1 MQYDPASFEQKW
13 RDIWEAKKLHHA
25 VKSDSRPK
33 YYCLD
38 MFPYP
43 SGEGLHVGH
52 WRGYVLSDVMSRYM
66 TLHGRQVLHPMG
78 WDAFGLPAENAAIK
92 RGIHPVAQTKAATSN
107 MRRQLKDM
115 GSMYDW
121 DREVNSSL
129 PEYYKWTQWTFLKAY
144 EAGLAYKKEAPINWC
159 PSCATGLADEE
170 VKEGRCERCGTL
182 VTKKGL
188 PQWFFAISKYAQR
201 LIDDLK
207 DLDWPE
213 KVKKMQIDWI
223 GRSEGAEVRFAID
236 GHENESLT
244 VFTTRPDTIYG
255 VSYMVLAPEHEL
267 VRHITTP
274 DRAEKVEAYI
284 TRTCSRTEVERQEQ
298 KEKTGE
304 FTGAYAINPVNG
316 AKIPI
321 WIADYV
327 LMGYGTGA
335 IMAVPAHDER
345 DWDFAKAF
353 NLPIKQVVMTAAQA
367 EALKADGIDFSDSAA
382 VSAAWQ
388 AKFGADPYEKPYCE
402 LGYMINSE
410 EFSGME
416 SNVGRKA
423 VVEKLEKLNIGKAVV
438 NYRLRDWLVSRQ
450 RYWGAPI
457 PMVYC
462 DKCGI
467 VPVPEDQLPVLLP
480 HVEKYQPS
488 GTGASP
494 LASLPE
500 FVNTTCPKCG
510 GPAKR
515 DTDTIS
521 QWICSSWYFLR
532 YPSYDC
538 QDAAWRREDVD
549 FWNPVDL
556 YVGGIEH
563 AVLHLLYSRFYTK
576 IFYDL
581 GLIGFKEPFTRLF
594 NQGMIT
600 KVGSSGRLEKMSKS
614 KGNVVNPDDLVKKYG
629 TDALRAYLLFI
640 GPPELDA
647 EWNDSGIEG
656 VYRWIRRIWT
666 LITECQVTPGKETD
680 PEILKTTHR
689 FIKKINEDLSRLHLN
704 TVVAALMEWS
714 NFLIARG
721 AKGPIA
727 QETLEQYIIVMS
739 PVAPHAAEELW
750 AFLGHEKGI
759 FESRPAWPEHNEEH
773 LVENDFNLVIQVNGK
788 MRDMI
793 RVPKDLSKE
802 QLEERAKAS
811 AKVASSIAD
820 KTIRKVIY
828 VPNKLMNFV
837 VG

>member
-13 RDIWEAKKLHHA
+13 RDIWEAKHLHHA
-25 VKSDSRPK
+25 HKGDPRPK

-52 WRGYVLSDVMSRYM
+52 WRGYVLSDVISRYM
-66 TLHGRQVLHPMG
+66 TLRGYQVLHPMG

-92 RGIHPVAQTKAATSN
+92 KGIHPVAQTEAATAN

-121 DREVNSSL
+121 EREVNSSL
-129 PEYYKWTQWTFLKAY
+129 PEYYKWTQWTFLQVYKL
-144 EAGLAYKKEAPINWC
+144 GLAYKKESPINWC

-170 VKEGRCERCGTL
+170 VKNGRCERCDSL

-201 LIDDLK
+201 LIDDIK
-207 DLDWPE
+207 ELDWPD

-223 GRSEGAEVRFAID
+223 GRSQGAEVLFKIEGREEEI
-236 GHENESLT
+236 T
-244 VFTTRPDTIYG
+244 IFTTRPDTIYG
-255 VSYMVLAPEHEL
+255 ATYMVLAPEHEL
-267 VRHITTP
+267 VAKITTSEYKE
-274 DRAEKVEAYI
+274 AVEKYVAW
-284 TRTCSRTEVERQEQ
+284 TGSRTEVERQER
-298 KEKTGE
+298 KEKTGQ
-304 FTGAYAINPVNG
+304 FTGAYAINPANG
-316 AKIPI
+316 DKIPI

-335 IMAVPAHDER
+335 IMAVPDGDER
-345 DWDFAKAF
+345 DWDFAKACG
-353 NLPIKQVVMTAAQA
+353 LPIKHVIMSQEEA
-367 EALKADGIDFSDSAA
+367 EALKADGVDFKNPKA
-382 VSAAWQ
+382 VDEAWQ
-388 AKFGADPYEKPYCE
+388 AKFGAQERDCAYSEKAY
-402 LGYMINSE
+402 IVNSE

-416 SNVGRKA
+416 SQVGGEAITAKFASEGVGR
-423 VVEKLEKLNIGKAVV
+423 GMV

-494 LASLPE
+494 LASIPE

-532 YPSYDC
+532 YPSYDSK
-538 QDAAWRREDVD
+538 DAAWRREDVD

-563 AVLHLLYSRFYTK
+563 AVLHLLYSRFYNK
-576 IFYDL
+576 VFYDL
-581 GLIGFKEPFTRLF
+581 GLVGFKEPFTRLF

-600 KVGSSGRLEKMSKS
+600 RVGNIGRLEKMSKS
-614 KGNVVNPDDLVKKYG
+614 KGNVVNPDELGQKYG

-647 EWNDSGIEG
+647 EWIDSGVVG
-656 VYRWIRRIWT
+656 VYRWLRRVWT
-666 LITECQVTPGKETD
+666 LVTETELAEGDETD
-680 PEILKTTHR
+680 VEVLKINNR
-689 FIKKINEDLSRLHLN
+689 SIKKINDDLSRLHLN
-704 TVVAALMEWS
+704 TVVSTLMEWS
-714 NFLIARG
+714 NFLITRAA
-721 AKGPIA
+721 AKKPI
-727 QETLEQYIIVMS
+727 TKKTIHDYIIMMA
-739 PVAPHAAEELW
+739 PVAPHMAEELW
-750 AFLGHEKGI
+750 NFLGHKESL
-759 FESRPAWPEHNEEH
+759 FESRPAWLECDEKYLHDDEFT
-773 LVENDFNLVIQVNGK
+773 LVVRVNGK
-788 MRDMI
+788 LRDTI
-793 RVPKDLSKE
+793 EAVKDTPQE
-802 QLEERAKAS
+802 DLEKLAKTS
-811 AKVASSIAD
+811 PKVATCLEGHEIV
-820 KTIRKVIY
+820 KVVY
-828 VPNKLMNFV
+828 VPNKLINFV
-837 VG
+837 VK

>member
-13 RDIWEAKKLHHA
+13 RDIWEEKHLHHA
-25 VKSDSRPK
+25 VKSDDRPK

-52 WRGYVLSDVMSRYM
+52 WRGYVLSDVVSRYM
-66 TLHGRQVLHPMG
+66 TLNGYQVMHPMG

-92 RGIHPVAQTKAATSN
+92 KGIHPVIQTEAATSN

-121 DREVNSSL
+121 EREVNSST

-144 EAGLAYKKEAPINWC
+144 ELGLAYKKDAPINWC

-170 VKEGRCERCGTL
+170 VKDGCCERCGTA

-188 PQWFFAISKYAQR
+188 AQWFLAITKYSQR
-201 LIDDLK
+201 LIDDIK

-213 KVKKMQIDWI
+213 KVKKMQVDWI
-223 GRSEGAEVRFAID
+223 GRSEGAEVLFQID
-236 GHENESLT
+236 GFEDT
-244 VFTTRPDTIYG
+244 VLIFTTRPDTLYG
-255 VSYMVLAPEHEL
+255 ASYMVLAPEHEL
-267 VRHITTP
+267 VSKITTP
-274 DRAEKVEAYI
+274 EQKEEVEAYI
-284 TRTCSRTEVERQEQ
+284 VRTSARSEVERQER
-298 KEKTGE
+298 KDKTGV

-316 AKIPI
+316 QKIPI

-335 IMAVPAHDER
+335 IMAVPAHEER
-345 DWDFAKAF
+345 DWEFAKAF
-353 NLPIKQVVMTAAQA
+353 NLPIHQVVMTADQA
-367 EALKADGIDFSDSAA
+367 KSLKADGVDFSDSKA
-382 VSAAWQ
+382 VDEAWQ
-388 AKFGADPYEKPYCE
+388 KKFAQELYEVPYCE
-402 LGYMINSE
+402 CGWMVNSE
-410 EFSGME
+410 EFSGYKTE
-416 SNVGRKA
+416 EGKKA
-423 VVEKLEKLNIGKAVV
+423 IIAKLEAQSIGKSKV
-438 NYRLRDWLVSRQ
+438 NYRLRDWLISRQ

-457 PMVYC
+457 PIVYC

-480 HVEKYQPS
+480 HVEHYQPS

-494 LASLPE
+494 LASIEE
-500 FVNTTCPKCG
+500 FVHTTCPKCG

-515 DTDTIS
+515 DTDTLS
-521 QWICSSWYFLR
+521 QWLCSSWYFLR
-532 YPSYDC
+532 YASYDC
-538 QDAAWRREDVD
+538 QDKPWRREDID
-549 FWNPVDL
+549 YWNPVDL

-576 IFYDL
+576 MFYDL
-581 GLIGFKEPFTRLF
+581 GLVGFKEPFKRLF

-600 KVGSSGRLEKMSKS
+600 KVPSWGGRSIKMSKS
-614 KGNVVNPDDLVKKYG
+614 KGNVVNPDSLVEKYG

-647 EWNDSGIEG
+647 EWIDSGLEG
-656 VYRWIRRIWT
+656 VYRWIRRVWN
-666 LITECQVTPGKETD
+666 LATEGKIVEGEEKD
-680 PEILKTTHR
+680 PEILRTSHK
-689 FIKKINEDLSRLHLN
+689 FIKKINDDLSRLHLN
-704 TVVAALMEWS
+704 TVVSAMMEWS
-714 NFLIARG
+714 NFLITKNAST
-721 AKGPIA
+721 PIA
-727 QETLEQYIIVMS
+727 KETLENYILLLAPI
-739 PVAPHAAEELW
+739 APHVAEELW
-750 AFLGHEKGI
+750 SIFGHEGGI
-759 FESRPAWPEHNEEH
+759 FETRPTWPRHDEKYLHEDEFK
-773 LVENDFNLVIQVNGK
+773 LVVQINGK
-788 MRDMI
+788 VRDNIM
-793 RVPKDLSKE
+793 VSKSLS
-802 QLEERAKAS
+802 QEEIEAKAKES
-811 AKVASSIAD
+811 SKIASFLEG

>member
-13 RDIWEAKKLHHA
+13 RDIWEAKHLHHA
-25 VKSDSRPK
+25 QRDDKRPK

-52 WRGYVLSDVMSRYM
+52 WRGYVLSDVISRYM
-66 TLHGRQVLHPMG
+66 TLHGYQVLHPMG

-92 RGIHPVAQTKAATSN
+92 KGIHPEIQTQAATSN
-107 MRRQLKDM
+107 MLPQLKDM
-115 GSMYDW
+115 CSMYDW
-121 DREVNSSL
+121 EREVNSSS

-144 EAGLAYKKEAPINWC
+144 EAGLAYKKDAPINWC

-170 VKEGRCERCGTL
+170 VKEGCCERCGTA

-201 LIDDLK
+201 LIDDLSG
-207 DLDWPE
+207 LEWPE

-223 GRSEGAEVRFAID
+223 GRSEGAEVRFGID
-236 GHENESLT
+236 GFDDSLLI
-244 VFTTRPDTIYG
+244 FTTRPDTIYG
-255 VSYMVLAPEHEL
+255 ASYMVLAPEHDL
-267 VRHITTP
+267 VAKITTP
-274 DRAEKVEAYI
+274 QQKEEVEKYVAY
-284 TRTCSRTEVERQEQ
+284 TSSRTEVQRQEQ
-298 KEKTGE
+298 KEKTGV
-304 FTGAYAINPVNG
+304 FTGAYALNPANG
-316 AKIPI
+316 ERIPI

-345 DWDFAKAF
+345 DWEFAKAF
-353 NLPIKQVVMTAAQA
+353 NLPIKQVIMTAEQAQKL
-367 EALKADGIDFSDSAA
+367 EAAGIDWSQPQEVDK
-382 VSAAWQ
+382 AWSE
-388 AKFGADPYEKPYCE
+388 AFGSLPYEAPYCE
-402 LGYMINSE
+402 LGRMVNSQ

-416 SNVGRKA
+416 SAVGAKA
-423 VVEKLEKLNIGKAVV
+423 VVAKFESYRVGRAVT

-462 DKCGI
+462 DQCGI
-467 VPVPEDQLPVLLP
+467 VPVPENQLPVLLP
-480 HVEKYQPS
+480 HVDSYQPS

-494 LASLPE
+494 LAALPE
-500 FVNTTCPKCG
+500 FVNTTCPRCG
-510 GPAKR
+510 GPARR

-532 YPSYDC
+532 YPSSDC
-538 QDAAWRREDVD
+538 QDKPWRREDVD
-549 FWNPVDL
+549 YWNPVDL

-581 GLIGFKEPFTRLF
+581 GLVGFKEPFTRLF

-600 KVGSSGRLEKMSKS
+600 KVGHSGRLEKMSKS
-614 KGNVVNPDDLVKKYG
+614 KGNSVNPDDLVHKYG

-656 VYRWIRRIWT
+656 VYRWIRRVWN
-666 LITECQVTPGKETD
+666 LITSVKVLEG
-680 PEILKTTHR
+680 PEENSEVLKMTHKS
-689 FIKKINEDLSRLHLN
+689 IKKINEDLTRLHLN
-704 TVVAALMEWS
+704 TVVAALMEWA
-714 NFLIARG
+714 NLLISKAE
-721 AKGPIA
+721 KGLSR
-727 QETLEQYIIVMS
+727 ETLETYLIMMS
-739 PVAPHAAEELW
+739 PVAPHVAEELW
-750 AFLGHEKGI
+750 AFLGHKQGI
-759 FESRPAWPEHNEEH
+759 FESRPQWPEHEEEH
-773 LVENDFNLVIQVNGK
+773 LHEEEYNLVVQVNGK
-788 MRDMI
+788 MRELV
-793 RVPKDLSKE
+793 RVPKSLEQSELEAIAKE
-802 QLEERAKAS
+802 RP
-811 AKVASSIAD
+811 KVASSLEG
-820 KTIRKVIY
+820 KSLRKVIY
-828 VPNKLMNFV
+828 VPHKLLNFV

>member
-1 MQYDPASFEQKW
+1 MRYDPASFEQKW
-13 RDIWEAKKLHHA
+13 RDIWEEKKLHHA
-25 VKSDSRPK
+25 VKDSKRPK
-33 YYCLD
+33 FYCLD

-52 WRGYVLSDVMSRYM
+52 WRGYVLSDVVSRYM
-66 TLHGRQVLHPMG
+66 TLNGRQVLHPMG

-92 RGIHPVAQTKAATSN
+92 NKIHPVLQTQRATSN

-115 GSMYDW
+115 GAMYDW
-121 DREVNSSL
+121 DREVNSST

-144 EAGLAYKKEAPINWC
+144 ELGLAYKKEAPINWC

-170 VKEGRCERCGTL
+170 VKEGCCDRCGS
-182 VTKKGL
+182 VVEKKSL
-188 PQWFFAISKYAQR
+188 SQWFFAISKYAQR
-201 LIDDLK
+201 LIDDIK

-213 KVKKMQIDWI
+213 KVKKMQVDWI
-223 GRSEGAEVRFAID
+223 GRSEGAEVSFKIEGR
-236 GHENESLT
+236 EEPLT
-244 VFTTRPDTIYG
+244 VFTTRPDTLYG

-267 VRHITTP
+267 VSQITIP
-274 DRAEKVEAYI
+274 EQKQAVEEYAA
-284 TRTCSRTEVERQEQ
+284 RTSSRTEVERQEN
-298 KEKTGE
+298 KEKTGV
-304 FTGAYAINPVNG
+304 FTGAYAVNPLTG
-316 AKIPI
+316 TRIPI

-353 NLPIKQVVMTAAQA
+353 NLPIRQVVMTADQA
-367 EALKADGIDFSDSAA
+367 KALKADGVDFSDSKA
-382 VSAAWQ
+382 VNDAWQ
-388 AKFGADPYEKPYCE
+388 SKFGSEPYEEPYCE
-402 LGYMINSE
+402 LGFMVNSA

-416 SNVGRKA
+416 SNKGRKA
-423 VVEKLEKLNIGKAVV
+423 LLEKLEKTGIGHTRV

-467 VPVPEDQLPVLLP
+467 VPVPEDQLPVMLP
-480 HVEKYQPS
+480 HVESYQPS

-494 LASLPE
+494 LAALPE
-500 FVNTTCPKCG
+500 FVNTSCPKCG

-532 YPSYDC
+532 YASYDC
-538 QDAAWRREDVD
+538 DSQAWRREDVD

-581 GLIGFKEPFTRLF
+581 GLVGFKEPFTRLF
-594 NQGMIT
+594 NQGMICR
-600 KVGSSGRLEKMSKS
+600 VGDSGRLEKMSKS
-614 KGNVVNPDDLVKKYG
+614 KGNVVNPDGLVEKYG

-656 VYRWIRRIWT
+656 VYRWIRRVWN
-666 LITECQVTPGKETD
+666 LVTENKLADGAETD
-680 PEILKTTHR
+680 ADILKVSHKA
-689 FIKKINEDLSRLHLN
+689 IKKINDDLTRLHLN
-704 TVVAALMEWS
+704 TMVASLMEWS
-714 NFLIARG
+714 NFLIEKA
-721 AKGPIA
+721 AKGTISR
-727 QETLEQYIIVMS
+727 ETIEQYLIIMS
-739 PVAPHAAEELW
+739 PIAPHAAEELW
-750 AFLGHEKGI
+750 AFLGHKEGI
-759 FESRPAWPEHNEEH
+759 FESRPAWPQYNEEH
-773 LVENDFNLVIQVNGK
+773 IKENDFNLVIQVNGK
-788 MRDMI
+788 LRDNI
-793 RVPKDLSKE
+793 RIAKDLSKE
-802 QLEERAKAS
+802 EVEAAARTSAKA
-811 AKVASSIAD
+811 AAAIEG
-820 KTIRKVIY
+820 KTVRKVIY
-828 VPNKLMNFV
+828 VPNKLINFV
-837 VG
+837 AV